1 MPEITLGPVA
11 DSRLQRRSNGRGLG
25 VVLGGLVLVMLAC
38 GAWFG
43 WHTGWL
49 RTALH
54 PVETHADAVPAATPS
69 ATTAAIV
76 AQGNLI
82 ATNAALAEATAK
94 LTALQQ
100 RLAELETQ
108 TLAASD
114 QATRAEALLIAAA
127 ARRTVER
134 GQPLGTLET
143 ALRARF
149 GASQLVAVNQIV
161 AAAQNPVTIGGL
173 TEEFALLEPHLM
185 AGPASES
192 TWDWLSRQVGSMF
205 VIRHDDTPSPAPE
218 SRMARARAALAGQ
231 RIDLAIA
238 EVERM
243 PGKEAATIWLIHA
256 REWQNTQHALDQIET
271 AALTIPVAAPVVAK
285 PAAAAPAAPAATR

>member
-1 MPEITLGPVA
+1 MPEITLGQVA
-11 DSRLQRRSNGRGLG
+11 EQRQARRPGGRGLG
-25 VVLGGLVLVMLAC
+25 VVLGGLVLVILAS
-38 GAWFG
+38 GAWYG

-49 RTALH
+49 RAALQPTDTRTTTA
-54 PVETHADAVPAATPS
+54 PAATPS

-100 RLAELETQ
+100 RLAELNSQ

-114 QATRAEALLIAAA
+114 QATRAEALLVAAA
-127 ARRTVER
+127 TRRAIER
-134 GQPLGTLET
+134 GQPLGMFET

-149 GASQLVAVNQIV
+149 GASQLAAVNQIV
-161 AAAQNPVTIGGL
+161 AAAQKPVTIGGL
-173 TEEFALLEPHLM
+173 TDEFTRLQPRLS
-185 AGPASES
+185 AGSASES
-192 TWDWLSRQVGSMF
+192 AWDWVSHQVESMF
-205 VIRHDDTPSPAPE
+205 VIRHDDTPSPTAE
-218 SRMARARAALAGQ
+218 SRLARARAALAGQ

-243 PGKEAATIWLIHA
+243 PGKEAATDWLVHA
-256 REWQNTQHALDQIET
+256 RDWQNTQHALDQIET
-271 AALTIPVAAPVVAK
+271 AALTIPPAAPLVAK
-285 PAAAAPAAPAATR
+285 PVISEPVVR